1 METKVKEVFMI
12 NVAIIG
18 IGAISD
24 SHIKAY
30 LQFRD
35 RCKIIAL
42 VDRSKDKAQNKIDEY
57 GLDAIAV
64 DSYEELK
71 EREDIELVSICLP
84 PGLHTE
90 VTCEMLKAG
99 KHVLCEKPLAPT
111 VSECDLMIQTAKEC
125 KKLLSVVAQ
134 NRFKPDVIKVK
145 KLVDSGI
152 LGKKHFALASSLWW
166 RGENYYNLSWRGKW
180 DTEGGGCT
188 LIHGI
193 HHIDLFLWMMGKPK
207 QLRAEVYNR
216 AHTNSEVEDISLGE
230 VIFEDGSVGS
240 MITSIIHHGEEQR
253 IILDAEHGSV
263 ELPFAIHASK
273 QLENGFPEDN
283 MVKLEEIHRFC
294 DNIELIYSGH
304 TGQID
309 DMLSAIETG
318 RRPLVTGEDGRLAI
332 EFISA
337 LYQSAFLKEEVK
349 LPLSKNDPFY
359 TKAGIQKHAIKF
371 YEKTVSIDKF
381 SNNEIQVGGTL

>member
-1 METKVKEVFMI
+1 MI

-24 SHIKAY
+24 SHIQAY
-30 LQFRD
+30 LQFKD
-35 RCKIIAL
+35 RCKITVL
-42 VDRSKDKAQNKIDEY
+42 VDKSKEKAQGKIDQY
-57 GLDAIAV
+57 GLDAVVV
-64 DSYEELK
+64 DSHTYLK
-71 EREDIELVSICLP
+71 DREDVDLVSICLP

-90 VTCEMLKAG
+90 VACEMLKAG

-111 VSECDLMIQTAKEC
+111 VEECDLMIQTAKESN
-125 KKLLSVVAQ
+125 KVLSVVAQ
-134 NRFKPDVIKVK
+134 NRFKPDVIRVK

-152 LGKKHFALASSLWW
+152 LGKKHYALASSLWW
-166 RGENYYNLSWRGKW
+166 RGENYYNLSWRGRW

-207 QLRAEVYNR
+207 QITAEVNNR
-216 AHTNSEVEDISLGE
+216 AHTNSEVEDISLSA
-230 VIFEDGSVGS
+230 VKFEDGSVGS

-283 MVKLEEIHRFC
+283 MEKLQEMQEFC
-294 DNIELIYSGH
+294 DNIKVEYSGH

-309 DMLSAIETG
+309 DVLTAIETG
-318 RRPLVTGEDGRLAI
+318 RKPLITGEDGRLAI

-337 LYQSAFLKEEVK
+337 LYQSAFLKQPVN
-349 LPLSKNDPFY
+349 LPITKDDPFY
-359 TKAGIQKHAIKF
+359 SKAGILQSATKF

-381 SNNEIQVGGTL
+381 NKNEIQVGGTL

>member
-1 METKVKEVFMI
+1 MI

-30 LQFRD
+30 LQFGD
-35 RCKIIAL
+35 RCKITVL
-42 VDRSKDKAQNKIDEY
+42 VDKSKEKAQNKIDQY
-57 GLDAIAV
+57 GLDAIVV
-64 DSYEELK
+64 DDYTYLK
-71 EREDIELVSICLP
+71 EREDVDLVSICLP

-90 VTCEMLKAG
+90 VACEMLKAG

-111 VSECDLMIQTAKEC
+111 VEECDLMIQTAKEC
-125 KKLLSVVAQ
+125 GKLLSVVAQ
-134 NRFKPDVIKVK
+134 NRFKPDVIRVK

-152 LGKKHFALASSLWW
+152 LGKKHYALASSLWW
-166 RGENYYNLSWRGKW
+166 RGENYYNLSWRGRW

-207 QLRAEVYNR
+207 QITAEVYNR
-216 AHTNSEVEDISLGE
+216 AHTNSEVEDISLSS
-230 VIFEDGSVGS
+230 VKFEDGSVGS

-253 IILDAEHGSV
+253 ITLDAEHGSV

-283 MVKLEEIHRFC
+283 KEKLEEMQDFC
-294 DNIELIYSGH
+294 NNIEVIYCAH

-337 LYQSAFLKEEVK
+337 LYQSAFLKQPVN
-349 LPLSKNDPFY
+349 LPLTEKDPFY
-359 TKAGIQKHAIKF
+359 TKAGILKSATKF
-371 YEKTVSIDKF
+371 YEKTVSVDTF
-381 SNNEIQVGGTL
+381 SNNKIQVGGTL